1 MFEELVCRTIVV
13 QATQEIE
20 VSLLAAEARCSP
32 SNDLVD
38 EADEDQWTHVGLR
51 EDLQPS
57 TARETKR
64 PTRTRRLFTTSLKQ
78 KLHTIQMMDTF
89 VLVS

>member
-13 QATQEIE
+13 QPTQEIE

-38 EADEDQWTHVGLR
+38 EADEDQ
-51 EDLQPS
+51 
-57 TARETKR
+57 
-64 PTRTRRLFTTSLKQ
+64 
-78 KLHTIQMMDTF
+78 
-89 VLVS
+89 